1 MKYDNYMNI
10 EELKQ
15 TEGVKYCPTR
25 ATYFTRRTTC
35 FARSATYSDRG
46 AMNSVSG
53 WYDRKI
59 IE

>member
-15 TEGVKYCPTR
+15 TEGAKYCPTR
-25 ATYFTRRTTC
+25 ATYFTRRTTY